1 MQDYFRSIERRP
13 LSVQS
18 IPYIFLQA
26 LLLGTNMLFS
36 RYSLDQFHP
45 LNFVGLRFFLAG
57 TLVIFLYALGGRRGR
72 TWPRDRR
79 LWIHAATFGIL
90 GSVVPMTAV
99 VTSLQYQSSGVTS
112 VLITIGPAITVLMA
126 HFFLP
131 EESLNRRKALG
142 VVLAFSGALVLA
154 LRGETGL
161 ADVTQANPIGYV
173 LVFIAMI
180 AASSMIIYARRF
192 MRGYDVADVTN
203 IQIIASAIFI
213 LPLMLL
219 SVGLDLSR
227 VNSGGVI
234 ALVYSSFGG
243 TYGVLFIGYYIIDHF
258 SATAA
263 SMTAYVIP
271 IIVAIGGVL
280 FLEEHI
286 TAGIL
291 GGLACIVVGL
301 VLINEL
307 HPDRHPMKSA

>member
-1 MQDYFRSIERRP
+1 
-13 LSVQS
+13 
-18 IPYIFLQA
+18 
-26 LLLGTNMLFS
+26 MLFS

-57 TLVIFLYALGGRRGR
+57 MLVVFLYALGGRRGR
-72 TWPRDRR
+72 TWPKDRR
-79 LWIHAATFGIL
+79 LWIHAALFGIL

-99 VTSLQYQSSGVTS
+99 VSALQYQSSGVTS
-112 VLITIGPAITVLMA
+112 VLITIGPAMTVLMA

-142 VVLAFSGALVLA
+142 VVLAFAGALVLA

-161 ADVTQANPIGYV
+161 GDVTQASPIGYILV
-173 LVFIAMI
+173 LIAMV
-180 AASSMIIYARRF
+180 AASSMIVYARRF
-192 MRGYDVADVTN
+192 LRGYDVVDVTN
-203 IQIIASAIFI
+203 IQVVASAIFI

-219 SVGLDLSR
+219 TVGLDLSR
-227 VNSGGVI
+227 VNTGGLI
-234 ALVYSSFGG
+234 ALAYSSFGG
-243 TYGVLFIGYYIIDHF
+243 TYGVVLIGYYIIDHF

-271 IIVAIGGVL
+271 IIVTIGGVL
-280 FLEEHI
+280 FLGEHI

-301 VLINEL
+301 ALINEL
-307 HPDRHPMKSA
+307 NPDRHPAKSA